1 MQPEGKHHNR
11 GLQKGKQAIADE
23 SGMMQDLLLSKESE
37 TKSKVCGYLSPTKRV
52 FSITKE

>member
-1 MQPEGKHHNR
+1 
-11 GLQKGKQAIADE
+11 
-23 SGMMQDLLLSKESE
+23 MMQDLLLSKESE